1 MILTERRFYFYLT
14 YMYRVKELAETQSS
28 STLLR
33 PGNIRPRG
41 ASEPFD
47 LIGIA
52 HTNQFAAV
60 RLTSR
65 TREGLAKDGKPIDPG
80 SGSMWPSGHATD
92 VLVSEIARRPC
103 ISATSSRGKR
113 NKDVELAG
121 TRDFRSR
128 IGREVEVKAAS
139 LPFSLEWEVKGEEG
153 GHVRLAA
160 VLEDFAFGLVAA
172 HSTSPNVVLGG
183 DAGPDRGIL
192 GVGRRSL
199 CAIGLRTITDRLR
212 A

>member
-1 MILTERRFYFYLT
+1 
-14 YMYRVKELAETQSS
+14 MYHIKELAETQSS
-28 STLLR
+28 NTLLR

-47 LIGIA
+47 LIGIS
-52 HTNQFAAV
+52 HTHQFATV

-65 TREGLAKDGKPIDPG
+65 TREALAKDGKFIDPG
-80 SGSMWPSGHATD
+80 SGSIWPGGHATD
-92 VLVSEIARRPC
+92 MSVSKVAGGPC
-103 ISATSSRGKR
+103 NSAMSSRSER

-121 TRDFRSR
+121 TRDFCSR
-128 IGREVEVKAAS
+128 IGREVEMKAAS
-139 LPFSLEWEVKGEEG
+139 LPFSLGWEVKVEEG

-172 HSTSPNVVLGG
+172 HSTSPDLVLGG

-199 CAIGLRTITDRLR
+199 CVIGLRTITDRLG